1 MSSEG
6 KMSGRRRV
14 FGVLRSFSQDEHGVV
29 TVEWV
34 ALAGAVVIGA
44 IAVGWI
50 VLNNLKAPASTIGS
64 NITSCESLAAAQ
76 SGAVTGCQ

>member
-1 MSSEG
+1 MRIRNRLSAFLQNE
-6 KMSGRRRV
+6 
-14 FGVLRSFSQDEHGVV
+14 EGVV

-50 VLNNLKAPASTIGS
+50 VLNNLKAPASTIGT
-64 NITSCESLAAAQ
+64 NITSCESLAAAHNG
-76 SGAVTGCQ
+76 SVTGCQ